1 MTAYTR
7 RCIVSGGGS
16 GMGKAIT
23 RALAED
29 GCQVVIVSRR
39 KEILEQTAMSINA
52 EVGAELISWH
62 SADLTKPMEIS
73 GAVEAITAHGEPI
86 DVLVN
91 CAGGYQ
97 GERSGDAEL
106 AGLDEVIA
114 HWQQNF
120 AANVLP
126 TVLFTRALIPHL
138 RRPGGRVLA
147 IGSMAVFRGHSRRAA
162 YGSAKAAVH
171 AWACALAGD
180 LAPAGITV
188 NVIAPGRVLDP
199 ASAAASRLTDDLRRE
214 AVREIPAGR
223 LGTPADIAAA
233 ARYLTSTEAGYIT
246 GQIVQVNGG
255 MVPGRG

>member
-1 MTAYTR
+1 MTADTR
-7 RCIVSGGGS
+7 HCVVSGGGS

-23 RALAED
+23 RILAGD
-29 GCQVVIVSRR
+29 GCLVVIVGRR
-39 KEILEQTAMSINA
+39 KEVLEKTALSINHD
-52 EVGAELISWH
+52 VGTECVSWH
-62 SADLTKPMEIS
+62 SADLTKPVDIS
-73 GAVEAITAHGEPI
+73 GAVEAITAHGDPV

-97 GERSGDAEL
+97 GQRAGDATL

-120 AANVLP
+120 TANVLP
-126 TVLFTRALIPHL
+126 TVLFTRALVPHL

-199 ASAAASRLTDDLRRE
+199 ASEAASRLTDELQRE

-223 LGTPADIAAA
+223 LGTPEDIAAA
-233 ARYLTSTEAGYIT
+233 ARYLVSPGAGYIT
-246 GQIVQVNGG
+246 GQIIQVNGG